1 LSTLRHS
8 YVILIDVPVPS
19 PHGFMRG
26 FDSPDG
32 FIPWCRR
39 LSRETD
45 VGTTILVSFFRHLV
59 SNIKT
64 FMILSDEKQRISIAP
79 TTMMRYDDILFLFGL
94 GFWQAL
100 RCKGGPCAL
109 AAHMR
114 CICETDEPAARC

>member
-1 LSTLRHS
+1 MGRCCARDFSLYLDSILVVKSLSDSLNYRRFEYSATFICHS
-8 YVILIDVPVPS
+8 DRRSGAIAPRF
-19 PHGFMRG
+19 HEGFRLFRNSVERRG

-64 FMILSDEKQRISIAP
+64 FMILSDEKQ
-79 TTMMRYDDILFLFGL
+79 
-94 GFWQAL
+94 
-100 RCKGGPCAL
+100 
-109 AAHMR
+109 
-114 CICETDEPAARC
+114 